1 MTAHGYP
8 RGVARRL
15 VLVVLL
21 AACSRQPPEPQAAP
35 DAAPKAAAAAPAV
48 PAGPAAKPAPPT
60 LVGFAPQIDLTDP
73 PQDELEA
80 GAKTTKLGVVSVPLG
95 AHEPRPIMIALH
107 GGSDHP
113 EWACNAWR
121 GITNA
126 YPFLVCPHGVGTN
139 EASLAWSSSSDTK
152 LRVARA
158 IAATRKTF
166 GSWVLEGPIVI
177 VGFSMGATQA
187 ALLAQSEPGRYRRIV
202 LAESAYAPEAAT
214 TFAAPWAEGGG
225 QRAMFL
231 CTTPGCEAP
240 YRAAARNVAR
250 RGVHARL
257 NIAGTTEHGMW
268 DVVVQ
273 SMRRDWPWLVEGADG
288 WEAYVPPREDGPLPG
303 KTESF

>member
-1 MTAHGYP
+1 MEPTRSKATAIALIG
-8 RGVARRL
+8 
-15 VLVVLL
+15 LVVG
-21 AACSRQPPEPQAAP
+21 CSRQNPAP
-35 DAAPKAAAAAPAV
+35 SGASDAAPTTAASAPAP
-48 PAGPAAKPAPPT
+48 PAVPAPPT
-60 LVGFAPQIDLTDP
+60 LTGFPPQVDLTDP
-73 PQDELEA
+73 PADEAEA
-80 GAKTTKLGVVSVPLG
+80 GARTTKLGVVSIPLG
-95 AHEPRPIMIALH
+95 AHERRPIMIALH

-139 EASLAWSSSSDTK
+139 EASLAWSSPADTK

-158 IAATRKTF
+158 IAATRRVF

-187 ALLAQSEPGRYRRIV
+187 ALLAQSEPGRYRRVV
-202 LAESAYAPEAAT
+202 LAESAYAPEAAM
-214 TFAAPWAEGGG
+214 TFAAPWAAGGG

-231 CTTPGCEAP
+231 CTTLGCEAP
-240 YRAAARNVAR
+240 YRAAAKNLARHEVA
-250 RGVHARL
+250 VRL

-268 DVVVQ
+268 EVVVQ
-273 SMRRDWPWLVEGADG
+273 SMRRDWSWLVEGADG
-288 WEAYVPPREDGPLPG
+288 WESYVPPREDAPLPG